1 MIDRSIQTL
10 VSQQILELIDSC
22 YLSIDCDLTSYCLL
36 IEMSVNM
43 INRSIQRLASVND
56 RSTVTWRATAT
67 DDIETQCSEWQQC
80 TFAAVVASMRRTMSV
95 CVQFVHC
102 QTVGLIKLHWVY
114 FAWHFFAC
122 CILLLLASFIA
133 PSFHD
138 CCALVLLR
146 IHISFE
152 ELDMAPIA
160 SYLHMLLH
168 VACTSNRMAKAT
180 SQVKNM
186 LNMTF
191 VEFTVNISLF
201 IYHFTGCYVGD
212 WYRSSTSMPNC
223 SIKTCWDTVRQVVAA
238 PEAWLGGDG
247 GVNNDDNNK

>member
-1 MIDRSIQTL
+1 
-10 VSQQILELIDSC
+10 
-22 YLSIDCDLTSYCLL
+22 
-36 IEMSVNM
+36 M

-191 VEFTVNISLF
+191 VE
-201 IYHFTGCYVGD
+201 
-212 WYRSSTSMPNC
+212 STYNSATESDVKPAMLQLARHVAET
-223 SIKTCWDTVRQVVAA
+223 KTTTMVWQNRVMSFPFLINVRHAVASDVAVRVCWIV
-238 PEAWLGGDG
+238 AWLVCQSTWLIDRYKHLS
-247 GVNNDDNNK
+247 VNKSSS